1 MVKLVHAQTILSEEA
16 LSELKRKAGKNA
28 TKDAI
33 AVAIDHYL
41 DCQHTYQ
48 ESLEKKLERTLKQ
61 RRIKK
66 EKYI

>member
-33 AVAIDHYL
+33 AEAVKHYL

-48 ESLEKKLERTLKQ
+48 ESLEKKLERTIKN
-61 RRIKK
+61 RRSRK